1 MDVFTNMYFCVTI
14 FFRVVVRPD
23 TIYANCRHKLLCHF
37 NELLVIAIC
46 KGAAIVITQ
55 VVDTIPYLY
64 DGYCT
69 IRVTAVNSN
78 SQARVGKIG
87 TLVPGVLVVVGHFSQ
102 LLVALHQISSIG
114 KELRWSLFFKL
125 LRKDVRHKIGDQ
137 VISVLCH
144 FNAPDSVVFPA

>member
-1 MDVFTNMYFCVTI
+1 MDVFTNMYLCVTI

-37 NELLVIAIC
+37 NEFLVIAIC
-46 KGAAIVITQ
+46 KGTAVVITQ
-55 VVDTIPYLY
+55 VVDTVAHLH

-87 TLVPGVLVVVGHFSQ
+87 ALVPGVLTVVGHLPQ
-102 LLVALHQISSIG
+102 LIVALHQISCIG
-114 KELRWSLFFKL
+114 EELRWSLFFKL
-125 LRKDVRHKIGDQ
+125 LRKDVRHEIGDQ

-144 FNAPDSVVFPA
+144 FNAPDWVVFPA

>member
-1 MDVFTNMYFCVTI
+1 MYFCVPI

-55 VVDTIPYLY
+55 VVDTIPYLH
-64 DGYCT
+64 DSYCT

-78 SQARVGKIG
+78 SQARVGEIG
-87 TLVPGVLVVVGHFSQ
+87 ALVPGVLVVVGHFSQ
-102 LLVALHQISSIG
+102 LLVALHQISSI
-114 KELRWSLFFKL
+114 
-125 LRKDVRHKIGDQ
+125 
-137 VISVLCH
+137 
-144 FNAPDSVVFPA
+144 

>member
-1 MDVFTNMYFCVTI
+1 MYLCVTI

-46 KGAAIVITQ
+46 KGAAVVITQ
-55 VVDTIPYLY
+55 VVDTVPYLH

-87 TLVPGVLVVVGHFSQ
+87 ALVPCVLVVVGHFSQ

-114 KELRWSLFFKL
+114 KELRGSLFFKL
-125 LRKDVRHKIGDQ
+125 LRKDVRHKIGNQ

>member
-1 MDVFTNMYFCVTI
+1 MYLCVTI

-46 KGAAIVITQ
+46 KGATVIITQ
-55 VVDTIPYLY
+55 VIDAVPHLH
-64 DGYCT
+64 DGYCA

-87 TLVPGVLVVVGHFSQ
+87 ALVPGVLVVVGHFSQ

-114 KELRWSLFFKL
+114 KELRRSLFFKL
-125 LRKDVRHKIGDQ
+125 LRKDVRHEIGNQ

-144 FNAPDSVVFPA
+144 FNAPDWAVFPA

>member
-1 MDVFTNMYFCVTI
+1 MDVVSDMYICVTL

-23 TIYANCRHKLLCHF
+23 TIYANCRHKLFCHI

-46 KGAAIVITQ
+46 KGAAVVITQ
-55 VVDTIPYLY
+55 VVDTAPYLH

-87 TLVPGVLVVVGHFSQ
+87 ALVPGVLVVVGHFSQ
-102 LLVALHQISSIG
+102 LLVALHQIS
-114 KELRWSLFFKL
+114 R
-125 LRKDVRHKIGDQ
+125 V
-137 VISVLCH
+137 
-144 FNAPDSVVFPA
+144 

>member
-1 MDVFTNMYFCVTI
+1 MDVFTNMYLCVSI

-46 KGAAIVITQ
+46 KRAAVIITQ
-55 VVDTIPYLY
+55 VVDTAPYLH

-78 SQARVGKIG
+78 SQSRVGKIG
-87 TLVPGVLVVVGHFSQ
+87 ALVPGVLVVVGHFSQ
-102 LLVALHQISSIG
+102 LLVALHQISRI
-114 KELRWSLFFKL
+114 
-125 LRKDVRHKIGDQ
+125 
-137 VISVLCH
+137 
-144 FNAPDSVVFPA
+144 